1 LGCLSEHRLGSG
13 RNPGEFISCSEWD
26 SAANIDR
33 CPQSNAHRE
42 IKDHRSVLRDINV
55 T

>member
-1 LGCLSEHRLGSG
+1 LGCLSEHLLCSDSNR
-13 RNPGEFISCSEWD
+13 GEFISYSEWD

-33 CPQSNAHRE
+33 CRQSNAHRE
-42 IKDHRSVLRDINV
+42 IKDHRSVLRDIKV